1 MSAAPEI
8 CYNFSQ
14 LKDVMGGL
22 VLILWREGTATDT
35 ATDVSVDLVDVA
47 ADKVLILTS
56 FAGRAVAGA
65 GQVTTDL
72 QFFVGENPPPSFEIA
87 RGAGGD
93 TVLNWSGNVWVPPD
107 STVSF
112 NVGFDAGANANTVQ
126 GVITG
131 LIIPR
136 GNVQQG

>member
-22 VLILWREGTATDT
+22 VLILWREQTKTDT
-35 ATDVSVDLVDVA
+35 ATAVQVDLVEVA

-56 FAGRAVAGA
+56 FSGFAAPGA
-65 GQVTTDL
+65 GQATTDL
-72 QFFVGENPPPSFEIA
+72 QFFVGENPPPSFEVA
-87 RGAGGD
+87 RGGPGD
-93 TVLNWSGNVWVPPD
+93 VRLNWSGNVWVPPD
-107 STVSF
+107 SQVSF
-112 NVGFDAGANANTVQ
+112 NVGFDAGANASVIQ